1 MHKRELVTAG
11 PSVTEAE
18 NVLIMLHGRG
28 SNAQNI
34 LRVADL
40 LPVDD
45 FALLAPQATNNTWYP
60 YSFMVPTGQNEPWL
74 TSALEWLESLTDELL
89 GQGLGPENMYFLG
102 FSQGACL
109 TLEFVARHARKYG
122 GVVALTG
129 GLIGDQIDRSRYSGD
144 FENARIFISSGD
156 PDPHIPVSRIG
167 ESVEVLADMNADVQ
181 SKIYANRPH
190 TITREEVQIANA
202 WIFDTDQ

>member
-1 MHKRELVTAG
+1 MHTRELITSG
-11 PSVTEAE
+11 PSVTEAD

-28 SNAQNI
+28 SNAQSI

-40 LPVDD
+40 LDVDD
-45 FALLAPQATNNTWYP
+45 FAMVAPQATNNTWYP

-74 TSALEWLESLTDELL
+74 TSALDWLESLTGELL
-89 GQGLGPENMYFLG
+89 EQGRRPENLYFLG

-109 TLEFVARHARKYG
+109 TLEFVARHAKKYG
-122 GVVALTG
+122 GVVGLTG

-167 ESVEVLADMNADVQ
+167 ESVEILSEMNADVQ
-181 SKIYANRPH
+181 SEIYANRPH
-190 TITREEVQIANA
+190 TISKDEIGLVNE
-202 WIFDTDQ
+202 WIFQS

>member
-1 MHKRELVTAG
+1 MHTRELKTAG
-11 PSVTEAE
+11 SSVNEAD
-18 NVLIMLHGRG
+18 NVLVMLHGRG

-40 LPVDD
+40 LHVED

-60 YSFMVPTGQNEPWL
+60 YSFLAPTHQNEPWL
-74 TSALEWLESLTDELL
+74 TSALEWLDSLTEELL
-89 GQGLGPENMYFLG
+89 GQGRPPENLYFLG

-122 GVVALTG
+122 GVVAFTG

-144 FENARIFISSGD
+144 FENARFFISSGD

-167 ESVEVLADMNADVQ
+167 ESLEVLADMNADVQ
-181 SKIYANRPH
+181 SKIYDNRPH
-190 TITREEVQIANA
+190 TISKDEIGLVNE
-202 WIFDTDQ
+202 WIFQL